1 MPVENSVDQIVLVV
15 VDDPAVRASLK
26 FALEIEGYRIFVFEN
41 GDELL
46 ESDSLPERAC
56 LIVDYALPRVD
67 GIAIAASLRTR
78 GIDFPA
84 ILMTS
89 DPSDHLWTRARA
101 AGLSVVEKP
110 LLGNGLAE
118 AIRAAL
124 ANS

>member
-1 MPVENSVDQIVLVV
+1 VPVENPVDQIVLVV

-56 LIVDYALPRVD
+56 LIVDYVLPRVD
-67 GIAIAASLRTR
+67 GIEIAAPLRMR

-89 DPSDHLWTRARA
+89 DPSDHLWAQARA

-118 AIRAAL
+118 AIREAL
-124 ANS
+124 ARC